1 MADRKQLAAML
12 EANPGDV
19 FLQYALAMAT
29 ARDGEI
35 DAAIEQ
41 LAAINAAH
49 PDYVGAYFQRA
60 QLLAKDDEPEEA
72 REVIEAGIAAAQ
84 RIGDAH
90 NEAEM
95 RGFLDLLT

>member
-29 ARDGEI
+29 ASDGDVDE
-35 DAAIEQ
+35 AIAQ
-41 LAAINAAH
+41 LAAINQTH

-60 QLLAKDDEPEEA
+60 RLLAKDGEADAA
-72 REVIEAGIAAAQ
+72 REIIEAGIAAAQ

>member
-1 MADRKQLAAML
+1 MADRKQLATML

-29 ARDGEI
+29 ARDGDVD
-35 DAAIEQ
+35 DALEM
-41 LAAINAAH
+41 LAAINAEH

-60 QLLAKDDEPEEA
+60 QLLAKDGEPDEA
-72 REVIEAGIAAAQ
+72 RDVIEAGIAAAQ

>member
-1 MADRKQLAAML
+1 MADRKQLATML

-29 ARDGEI
+29 ARDGDIHE
-35 DAAIEQ
+35 ALEL
-41 LAAINAAH
+41 LATINTRH

-60 QLLAKDDEPEEA
+60 QLLARDGEPEEA
-72 REVIEAGIAAAQ
+72 RDVITAGIAVAQ

>member
-1 MADRKQLAAML
+1 MADRKQLETML

-19 FLQYALAMAT
+19 FLRYALAMAT
-29 ARDGEI
+29 AGEGDI
-35 DAAIEQ
+35 DEAISL
-41 LAAINAAH
+41 LAAINESD

-60 QLLAKDDEPEEA
+60 QLLARDGEPEEA

>member
-1 MADRKQLAAML
+1 MADRKQLEAML

-19 FLQYALAMAT
+19 FLRYALAMAM
-29 ARDGEI
+29 AREGEI
-35 DAAIEQ
+35 DSAIEL
-41 LAAINAAH
+41 LAAINASD

-60 QLLAKDDEPEEA
+60 QLLARDGEPDEA
-72 REVIEAGIAAAQ
+72 REVIEAGIVAAQ